1 MAGIS
6 QEIVGCVRQM
16 DLLTYLRR
24 YEPEE
29 LVHFSGSTYCT
40 RTHDSLKISN
50 GKWYWWSRGIGGRSA
65 LDYLIKVKGLE
76 FRQAVEILAGAP
88 QSSVAEKIAK
98 QKEEAIKLIQL
109 PPRHANNRRVFAYL
123 SRRGIDPEIIRCC
136 IKSGLLYEEARHHNC
151 VFLGFDGQ
159 TPKYAMLRGTHSGST
174 FVGEVPGSDKRFSF
188 AFPRLQKQSSALWV
202 FESAVDALSFLTME
216 KEKGKE
222 WETISCLSLGG
233 IARMTEGKLPG
244 ALEWYLKEHRQ
255 TKEIHLCLDNDPPG
269 RKAARW
275 LREQLADYRMM
286 DAPPVRGKDYNDFLQ
301 MQKGIWG
308 QVKMRGEA
316 RG

>member
-1 MAGIS
+1 M
-6 QEIVGCVRQM
+6 
-16 DLLTYLRR
+16 
-24 YEPEE
+24 
-29 LVHFSGSTYCT
+29 
-40 RTHDSLKISN
+40 
-50 GKWYWWSRGIGGRSA
+50 WYWWSRGIGGRSA
-65 LDYLIKVKGLE
+65 LDYLIKVKGVK

-88 QSSVAEKIAK
+88 QSSVAEKMER
-98 QKEEAIKLIQL
+98 QKKETVQWIQL
-109 PPRHANNRRVFAYL
+109 PPRHADNRRVFAYL

-136 IKSGLLYEEARHHNC
+136 IKTGLLYEEARHHNC

-188 AFPRLQKQSSALWV
+188 AFPRLQKQSSVLWV

-216 KEKGKE
+216 KGKGKE

-275 LREQLADYRMM
+275 LREQLADYMVV
-286 DAPPVRGKDYNDFLQ
+286 DAPPAQGKDYNDFLQ